1 MPGQIVYGQ
10 LLVTVNVQLHERQ
23 RKGLERKKV
32 KKIHGF
38 GIISIGK
45 TVVPGSVS
53 NFEVNGYM
61 VVTGQLKERGTAT

>member
-10 LLVTVNVQLHERQ
+10 LLVTVNVQANESQ
-23 RKGLERKKV
+23 RKELERTTI

-45 TVVPGSVS
+45 TVVVLFQIFRGMGWLSD
-53 NFEVNGYM
+53 
-61 VVTGQLKERGTAT
+61 KEKGHYYILY